1 MPATNT
7 GEFPAAPAHDSQPVC
22 AQRFAAIEKRLDKLE
37 RDEWRG
43 EMKEVSSKV
52 DALAQQMA
60 NLNGRIA
67 GYLVAGGILG
77 AILSGTV
84 QFVLRK

>member
-1 MPATNT
+1 MPANT
-7 GEFPAAPAHDSQPVC
+7 GEFPQVHDSQPVC
-22 AQRFAAIEKRLDKLE
+22 VQRFLQIEKRLDKLE

-43 EMKEVSSKV
+43 EIKGVAEKV